1 MSTRSQAIWM
11 DGKLVDFENAT
22 VHFLNRTLHYGAG
35 VFEGI
40 RCYKT
45 DRGPAVF
52 RLKDHIE
59 RLFASAHI
67 FSMRGI
73 PFTQDEIVAA
83 VKQTVAA
90 NHFEECYIRPLVYFS
105 SNEMGLN
112 LDQGQVSIGV
122 AAWEWGSYLG
132 AESQDPGIRACVSN
146 FTRHHINAV
155 MTKAKVAGNY
165 PNSMMAKTDALR
177 SGFDEAIMLDTCG
190 YVCEA
195 TAENIFAVRDNVIYT
210 PPLSSSILNGITR
223 DTLITLARESGYE
236 VREQTFQRDFLYI
249 ADEVFFCGTAVEL
262 MPVREI
268 DFRPIGEGKPGPVA
282 RKLKDLYFK
291 LLRGGLDTHKE
302 WLTYY

>member
-1 MSTRSQAIWM
+1 MFNKMKSIWI
-11 DGKLVDFENAT
+11 DGKLVPWDDAKIHVMNT
-22 VHFLNRTLHYGAG
+22 GLHYGWG

-40 RCYKT
+40 RAYECV
-45 DRGPAVF
+45 DGRPAVF
-52 RLKDHIE
+52 RIREHMQRLIDSCKILMMDYKYSLDELCQGTIEVLRDNNLK
-59 RLFASAHI
+59 
-67 FSMRGI
+67 
-73 PFTQDEIVAA
+73 
-83 VKQTVAA
+83 
-90 NHFEECYIRPLVYFS
+90 ECYIRPIIF
-105 SNEMGLN
+105 EGEGGMGLIAYN
-112 LDQGQVSIGV
+112 PVNVVI
-122 AAWEWGSYLG
+122 AAWPWPSYLG
-132 AESQDPGIRACVSN
+132 DGIAEKGAKVKVSS
-146 FTRHHINAV
+146 FSRHHPNVGMVRGKICGQYVNSGL
-155 MTKAKVAGNY
+155 AKRD
-165 PNSMMAKTDALR
+165 AKKD
-177 SGFDEAIMLDTCG
+177 GFDEAIMLDTCG